1 MRFPAVLTPD
11 TLGSLLR
18 SKRFSEAHF
27 VEDDMA
33 GTVMVTRGG
42 FSAGYPVRGDAANTS
57 RIDVSYFS
65 KGEKRRPTAAQRA
78 KKVAAVARIAALLG
92 QAYKVRMNPAGT
104 SLVVTVP
111 AAKASRSAVKHNPP
125 VNVLY
130 DLHTGNPLRITS
142 MTPAFIA
149 VAEPFSITLKQ
160 ARAALENQD
169 VQAHSAAQ
177 IMEAARTHADTDVM
191 RRGPANR
198 VFVRVGNEFHA
209 VAVGTGGGSAKANG
223 AQRLVGQLDYNEMES
238 ARAWMDDTFAYLKA
252 NLSAALKRVPGVKSV
267 TRQEKTGGAARG
279 LVQFL
284 VGFPSGTYYVGIRRR
299 FVADSPAA
307 VRVGFGRI
315 GERTKAADVL
325 APETGADALK
335 RIVAA
340 VRDAVGV

>member
-18 SKRFSEAHF
+18 SKRFSEAQF

-160 ARAALENQD
+160 ARAALESQD

-177 IMEAARTHADTDVM
+177 IMEAARTHADTDVT

-223 AQRLVGQLDYNEMES
+223 AQRAPAKPATAFRGYSTPEAASRYIRNPYGSDSRMGGVVSVRGEWFVPVWFGVTTSYPWGTS
-238 ARAWMDDTFAYLKA
+238 AVLLGRGGNVVLE
-252 NLSAALKRVPGVKSV
+252 GV
-267 TRQEKTGGAARG
+267 E
-279 LVQFL
+279 
-284 VGFPSGTYYVGIRRR
+284 
-299 FVADSPAA
+299 
-307 VRVGFGRI
+307 
-315 GERTKAADVL
+315 
-325 APETGADALK
+325 
-335 RIVAA
+335 A